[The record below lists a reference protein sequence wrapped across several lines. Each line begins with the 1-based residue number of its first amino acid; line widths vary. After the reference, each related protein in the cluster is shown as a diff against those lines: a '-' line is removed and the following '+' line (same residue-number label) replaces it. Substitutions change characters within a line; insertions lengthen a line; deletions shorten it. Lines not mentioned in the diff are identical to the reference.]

1 MLRHGGNS
9 SPSQQRLLTSIPR
22 SDVTD
27 DNGKGRH
34 FCCEDADYKVAGS
47 DIGSRKQ
54 SVNGREGKERE
65 KLNYTGKGLGN
76 ERYVESSQLSENSV
90 RRKSIDNSLMT
101 RGRLS
106 ESEVDINT
114 ESTDHDLLEKEAFR
128 RNDKIPCGEE
138 KYRSD
143 TQNNCETCQ
152 GLLNDD
158 KHNKIICTAL

>member
-27 DNGKGRH
+27 DGKGRH
-34 FCCEDADYKVAGS
+34 FGSEDADYKVAGS

-54 SVNGREGKERE
+54 SVEDREGKERE
-65 KLNYTGKGLGN
+65 KLNYTDKGRPN
-76 ERYVESSQLSENSV
+76 ERYVENSRLSENSV

-101 RGRLS
+101 RGRLT
-106 ESEVDINT
+106 ESQVDINT

-128 RNDKIPCGEE
+128 RSDKIQCGEE
-138 KYRSD
+138 KYRTD

-158 KHNKIICTAL
+158 KHNRIICTAL